1 MCKIPLPVLSVMCKN
16 SHECLSPD
24 VSDAGLEQPAVL
36 GHVGH
41 HGHRL
46 RAGQPEYRKIRFPL
60 TNSHYIKF
68 LRLKPEKDAAR
79 KTDFLFGYQCG
90 GAGGSKKHTFIHF
103 QIKEIKY

>member
-16 SHECLSPD
+16 NHECLSPD

-60 TNSHYIKF
+60 TKSHYIRKVF
-68 LRLKPEKDAAR
+68 EAKAR
-79 KTDFLFGYQCG
+79 KGR
-90 GAGGSKKHTFIHF
+90 GAQNRFFVWLPVWWSRRV
-103 QIKEIKY
+103 